1 MATTRN
7 AFNVLVAFA
16 LCAGANTVFGQQH
29 CWVKYTYDA
38 AGNRIQRSWWCGQP
52 GPEEE
57 LLGGPKAAQAEKG
70 YGLVAAPN
78 PANTEF
84 TLRSEVDLAGAEC
97 RITDSQGRT
106 VLTQRAS
113 GPTVLF
119 NVAGFAAGAYTLHV
133 RMDTDEF
140 QTKILIAR

>member
-1 MATTRN
+1 MTATHC
-7 AFNVLVAFA
+7 AFKILVAVA
-16 LCAGANTVFGQQH
+16 LFAGANTVFGQQH

-38 AGNRIQRSWWCGQP
+38 AGNRIQRSWWCGVP
-52 GPEEE
+52 GPDEE

-97 RITDSQGRT
+97 RITDSQGST

-113 GPTVLF
+113 GTTSVF

-133 RMDTDEF
+133 PMDTDEF
-140 QTKILIAR
+140 QTKTLIAR